1 MMTGPPSLNTVLR
14 DPLHSLSY
22 RVLYADTDAGGVV
35 YYGSYFRMFE
45 MGRTE
50 YLRDVLGVSYDALQR
65 DGIIFPVHEAYCRY
79 TSPAR
84 YDDLLAI
91 RTSLDGFTKV
101 SLRFHYEITREGEG
115 RPIARA
121 FTVHASVDRSG
132 RLLRMPETLIVSL
145 QKVFPAFSSPAR

>member
-1 MMTGPPSLNTVLR
+1 MMTGVSSLNLRLR
-14 DPLHSLSY
+14 DPVHCLPY
-22 RVLYADTDAGGVV
+22 RVLYADTDTGGVV
-35 YYGSYFRMFE
+35 YYGSYLRMFE

-50 YLRDVLGVSYDALQR
+50 YLRDVLGVSYNALQR

-91 RTSLDGFTKV
+91 HTSLDGFTKA
-101 SLRFHYEITREGEG
+101 SLRFHYEITLGEEK
-115 RPIARA
+115 RTIARG

-132 RLLRMPETLIVSL
+132 RLARMPETLIVSF
-145 QKVFPAFSSPAR
+145 QKVFPDLSPAH